1 MLLRSA
7 VGVQTVRFE
16 PRGPWKMVSAN
27 GECRM
32 KTVLTVVIA
41 MASIAAVAA
50 LPPHLEKAITNAAAV
65 TEAKTYT
72 NAAGASLNYRF
83 HAPAKVEPGKRYPLV
98 LFLHGVGSRGSDN
111 TRQLGNGVWP
121 IFSYMK
127 AKGMEGYIIAPQCPD
142 GEKWGPLVANR
153 LASKPSA
160 AMALVMEL
168 LEKTIKDFPV
178 DARRVYVTGLSMG
191 GFGTWDIVQRRPDL
205 FAAAMPICGG
215 GDTTL
220 AWKVRSVPIWVFHG
234 DSDTIVPPTY
244 SRQMV
249 SALWQCD
256 GNVRY
261 REYPGVG
268 HNCWEATYADPTVL
282 DWLFS
287 QMKK

>member
-1 MLLRSA
+1 
-7 VGVQTVRFE
+7 
-16 PRGPWKMVSAN
+16 
-27 GECRM
+27 M
-32 KTVLTVVIA
+32 KIVLTAVIA
-41 MASIAAVAA
+41 MA
-50 LPPHLEKAITNAAAV
+50 
-65 TEAKTYT
+65 

-111 TRQLGNGVWP
+111 TRQLCNGVWP

-153 LASKPSA
+153 MATKPSA

-205 FAAAMPICGG
+205 FAAAMPVCGG
-215 GDTTL
+215 GDSSL
-220 AWKVRSVPIWVFHG
+220 AWKMRTVPLWVFHG
-234 DSDTIVPPTY
+234 DRDTVVPFAR

-268 HNCWEATYADPTVL
+268 HNCWAATYADPTVL
-282 DWLFS
+282 DWFFG
-287 QMKK
+287 QARK

>member
-1 MLLRSA
+1 MIKIAAFA
-7 VGVQTVRFE
+7 VV
-16 PRGPWKMVSAN
+16 
-27 GECRM
+27 
-32 KTVLTVVIA
+32 A
-41 MASIAAVAA
+41 MAAIGVRTSALAAT
-50 LPPHLEKAITNAAAV
+50 LPPHLEEAITNAAAV

-83 HAPAKVEPGKRYPLV
+83 RAPVRVETGKRYPLI
-98 LFLHGVGSRGSDN
+98 LFLHGSGSRGSDN
-111 TRQLGNGVWP
+111 TRHLVHGWP
-121 IFSYMK
+121 IISYMIEK
-127 AKGMEGYIIAPQCPD
+127 KKECFFLAPQCPVKQRWW
-142 GEKWGPLVANR
+142 GFEKGKLTAE
-153 LASKPSA
+153 PSA
-160 AMALVMEL
+160 QMALVLEL
-168 LEKTIKDFPV
+168 LDKTIKERPV
-178 DARRVYVTGLSMG
+178 DTSRMYVTGLSMG
-191 GFGTWDIVQRRPDL
+191 GYGTWDIILRRPDL

>member
-1 MLLRSA
+1 MIKIAAFA
-7 VGVQTVRFE
+7 VV
-16 PRGPWKMVSAN
+16 
-27 GECRM
+27 
-32 KTVLTVVIA
+32 A
-41 MASIAAVAA
+41 MAAIGVRTSALAAA
-50 LPPHLEKAITNAAAV
+50 LPPHLEEAITNAAAV

-83 HAPAKVEPGKRYPLV
+83 HAPVRVETGKRYPLI
-98 LFLHGVGSRGSDN
+98 LFLHGSGSRGSDN
-111 TRQLGNGVWP
+111 TRHLVHGWP
-121 IFSYMK
+121 IISYMIEK
-127 AKGMEGYIIAPQCPD
+127 KKECFFLAPQCPVKQRWR
-142 GEKWGPLVANR
+142 GFEKGKLTAE
-153 LASKPSA
+153 PSA
-160 AMALVMEL
+160 QMALVLEL
-168 LEKTIKDFPV
+168 LDKTIKERPV
-178 DARRVYVTGLSMG
+178 DTSRMYVTGLSMG
-191 GFGTWDIVQRRPDL
+191 GYGTWDIILRRPDL

>member
-1 MLLRSA
+1 VAEKTEKKTGSMIKIAAFA
-7 VGVQTVRFE
+7 VV
-16 PRGPWKMVSAN
+16 
-27 GECRM
+27 
-32 KTVLTVVIA
+32 A
-41 MASIAAVAA
+41 MAAIGVRTSALAAA
-50 LPPHLEKAITNAAAV
+50 LPPHLEEAITNAAAV

-83 HAPAKVEPGKRYPLV
+83 HAPVRVETGKRYPLI
-98 LFLHGVGSRGSDN
+98 LFLHGSGSRGSDN
-111 TRQLGNGVWP
+111 TRQLVHGWP
-121 IFSYMK
+121 IISYMIEK
-127 AKGMEGYIIAPQCPD
+127 KKECFFLAPQCPVKQRWW
-142 GEKWGPLVANR
+142 GFEKGKLTAE
-153 LASKPSA
+153 PSA
-160 AMALVMEL
+160 QMALVLEL
-168 LEKTIKDFPV
+168 LDKTIKERPV
-178 DARRVYVTGLSMG
+178 DTSRMYVTGLSMG
-191 GFGTWDIVQRRPDL
+191 GYGTWDIILRRPDL

>member
-1 MLLRSA
+1 VAEKTERKTGSMIKIAAFA
-7 VGVQTVRFE
+7 VV
-16 PRGPWKMVSAN
+16 
-27 GECRM
+27 
-32 KTVLTVVIA
+32 A
-41 MASIAAVAA
+41 MAAIGVRTSALAAT
-50 LPPHLEKAITNAAAV
+50 LPPHLEEAITNAAAV

-83 HAPAKVEPGKRYPLV
+83 HAPVRVETGKRYPLI
-98 LFLHGVGSRGSDN
+98 LFLHGSGSRGSDN
-111 TRQLGNGVWP
+111 TRHLVHGWP
-121 IFSYMK
+121 IISYMIEK
-127 AKGMEGYIIAPQCPD
+127 KKECFFLAPQCPVKQRWW
-142 GEKWGPLVANR
+142 GFEKGKLTAE
-153 LASKPSA
+153 PSA
-160 AMALVMEL
+160 QMALVLEL
-168 LEKTIKDFPV
+168 LDKTIKERPV
-178 DARRVYVTGLSMG
+178 DTSRMYVTGLSMG
-191 GFGTWDIVQRRPDL
+191 GYGTWDIILRRPDL

>member
-1 MLLRSA
+1 VAEKTEKKTGSMIKIAAFA
-7 VGVQTVRFE
+7 VV
-16 PRGPWKMVSAN
+16 
-27 GECRM
+27 
-32 KTVLTVVIA
+32 A
-41 MASIAAVAA
+41 MAAIGVRTSALAAA
-50 LPPHLEKAITNAAAV
+50 LPPHLEEAITNAAAV

-83 HAPAKVEPGKRYPLV
+83 HAPVRVETGKRYPLI
-98 LFLHGVGSRGSDN
+98 LFLHGSGSRGSDN
-111 TRQLGNGVWP
+111 TRHLVHGWP
-121 IFSYMK
+121 IISYMIEK
-127 AKGMEGYIIAPQCPD
+127 KKECFFLAPQCPVKQRWW
-142 GEKWGPLVANR
+142 GFEKGKLTAE
-153 LASKPSA
+153 PSA
-160 AMALVMEL
+160 QMALVLEL
-168 LEKTIKDFPV
+168 LDKTIKERPV
-178 DARRVYVTGLSMG
+178 DTSRMYVTGLSMG
-191 GFGTWDIVQRRPDL
+191 GYGTWDIILRRPDL